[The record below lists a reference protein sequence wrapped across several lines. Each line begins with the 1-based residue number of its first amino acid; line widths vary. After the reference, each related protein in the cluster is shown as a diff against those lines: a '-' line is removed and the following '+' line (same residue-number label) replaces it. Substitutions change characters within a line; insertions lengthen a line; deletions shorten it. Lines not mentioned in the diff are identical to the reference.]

1 MKTRKTLSL
10 VLLLTIL
17 LLVVWGMYYFSQNTT
32 DSELN
37 NTELPDTSFESIE
50 SPEAKGDVG
59 VITKTSTTSIY
70 TTNKYKLSF
79 SYPSSWII
87 GDNLIGYGT
96 FQLFNYDTSEVIGGS
111 VFKKGMNKIE
121 AVIINDPSGFF
132 SESIENVIKTKI
144 VGQKTYKLK
153 SDIGISY
160 AIELPSHPG
169 KYLGISIYGD
179 PTNYSV
185 LESLV
190 QSIGWI
196 K

>member
-1 MKTRKTLSL
+1 MKTKKTL
-10 VLLLTIL
+10 LLIIA
-17 LLVVWGMYYFSQNTT
+17 LLVFGRMYYFSQNTT

-37 NTELPDTSFESIE
+37 NSELPDTSFESIE
-50 SPEAKGDVG
+50 SPKAKGDVG

-96 FQLFNYDTSEVIGGS
+96 FQLFNYDPSQVIGGS

-132 SESIENVIKTKI
+132 SERAEDIAEVKI
-144 VGQKTYKLK
+144 AGKKAYKLK
-153 SDIGISY
+153 SEVGVHY
-160 AIELPSHPG
+160 TIEVPSHPG

-185 LESLV
+185 LENLV

-196 K
+196 E